1 MTRADRT
8 RGTSPAQKPLPRNPV
23 PVPGTVPALP
33 TVPYAPKTG
42 RAARPGRYT
51 ELRGEDR
58 RALLERVQG
67 LARAGFTLGE
77 IGQELGVDTKLLLR
91 WCAED
96 RAFFEALNPDAH
108 VKAARAEDALF
119 KRAIGYTARKET
131 IKTISKGDVDEKG
144 QPYPDEVQRTVV
156 LEHIAPDPTSA
167 ILFLEVYKPEVYRRD
182 KNNFLV
188 IQPQSD
194 HANNPRGLAM
204 ALLAILREAAQTTI
218 DLKPEAAE

>member
-77 IGQELGVDTKLLLR
+77 IGQELGVETKLLLR

-131 IKTISKGDVDEKG
+131 VKTIVKAGAA
-144 QPYPDEVQRTVV
+144 DEVQRTVV